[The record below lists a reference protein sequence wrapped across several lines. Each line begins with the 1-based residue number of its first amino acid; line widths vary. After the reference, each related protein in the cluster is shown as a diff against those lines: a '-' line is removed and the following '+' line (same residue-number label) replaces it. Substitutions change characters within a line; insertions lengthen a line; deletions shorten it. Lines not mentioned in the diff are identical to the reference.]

1 MSMYHKGESV
11 HDYYKIEDELG
22 RGSFAVVR
30 KAINKNTGE
39 EVAIKIFE
47 KASLEEDDELALQT
61 EVDILS

>member
-47 KASLEEDDELALQT
+47 K
-61 EVDILS
+61 